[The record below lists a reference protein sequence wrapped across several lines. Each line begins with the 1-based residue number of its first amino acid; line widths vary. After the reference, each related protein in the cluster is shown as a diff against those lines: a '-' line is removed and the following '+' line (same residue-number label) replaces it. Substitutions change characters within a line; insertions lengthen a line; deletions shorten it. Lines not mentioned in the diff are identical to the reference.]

1 MAAAPTFACTLDPAG
16 LRDRAAQL
24 HRLAGRLRA
33 RTVAVGRA
41 RLAFDAAAEAEVRR
55 FVADESTCC
64 SFFAFDVAHD
74 EVTQDA
80 EVVLTITAPEG
91 AEPLLEVLVAGFDPD
106 RAVDDRVAALTRSWS
121 PPPTPT

>member
-1 MAAAPTFACTLDPAG
+1 MAAFPTFACTLDAAG
-16 LRDRAAQL
+16 LRDRAAQVA
-24 HRLAGRLRA
+24 RLAGRLRA
-33 RTVAVGRA
+33 RTVAAGRV
-41 RLAFDAAAEAEVRR
+41 RLTFDADAKAEVRR

-74 EVTQDA
+74 QATHDA

-91 AEPLLEVLVAGFDPD
+91 ADELLEPLVEGFDPD
-106 RAVDDRVAALTRSWS
+106 LAVADRVAAFTRSWS